1 MLHTLRDWIEQMIF
15 FLQDLP
21 GGAATG
27 LIAPFL
33 ESLFPFLPLVLIISA
48 NAATYGFS
56 MGVLVSW
63 VGSMLGSLVVFA
75 CIRYLF
81 RRPVTRWLEKHH
93 AAQQWIERVRH
104 MSPISLGFFFSL
116 PFMPAFIITSISAMI
131 QLSLR
136 TYLIA
141 AGAGRLIVVIIFSLI
156 GKEWSTFLERPMRL
170 VLLFLILLAIWG
182 VSRGTEEWLKRRAL
196 SKRADHL
203 REIEDKIERPSEK

>member
-1 MLHTLRDWIEQMIF
+1 
-15 FLQDLP
+15 
-21 GGAATG
+21 
-27 LIAPFL
+27 
-33 ESLFPFLPLVLIISA
+33 
-48 NAATYGFS
+48 
-56 MGVLVSW
+56 
-63 VGSMLGSLVVFA
+63 
-75 CIRYLF
+75 
-81 RRPVTRWLEKHH
+81 
-93 AAQQWIERVRH
+93 

-203 REIEDKIERPSEK
+203 REIEDKIERPTEK

>member
-48 NAATYGFS
+48 NAATYGFG

-93 AAQQWIERVRH
+93 TAQQWIERVRH

>member
-1 MLHTLRDWIEQMIF
+1 MLQTVRQWIEQMIT

-21 GGAATG
+21 GGASTG

-48 NAATYGFS
+48 NAATYGFW

-81 RRPVTRWLEKHH
+81 RRPVTRWLEQHK

-116 PFMPAFIITSISAMI
+116 PFMPAFIITAISAMI

-141 AGAGRLIVVIIFSLI
+141 AGVGRLIVVIIFSLI
-156 GKEWSTFLERPMRL
+156 GKEWSTFLERPIRL
-170 VLLFLILLAIWG
+170 VFLFLILLAIWG
-182 VSRGTEEWLKRRAL
+182 VSRGVEEIIKRRAL
-196 SKRADHL
+196 ARRSKSL
-203 REIEDKIERPSEK
+203 RDLEQEIEHNNK

>member
-48 NAATYGFS
+48 NAATYGFG

-93 AAQQWIERVRH
+93 TAQQWIERVRH

-156 GKEWSTFLERPMRL
+156 GKEWSTFLERPIRL
-170 VLLFLILLAIWG
+170 VFLFLILLAIWG
-182 VSRGTEEWLKRRAL
+182 ISRGTEEWLKRRAL
-196 SKRADHL
+196 SKRSDHL
-203 REIEDKIERPSEK
+203 REIEDKIERPSE

>member
-1 MLHTLRDWIEQMIF
+1 MLQTIRQWIEHMII

-21 GGAATG
+21 GGASTG

-48 NAATYGFS
+48 NAATYGFW

-81 RRPVTRWLEKHH
+81 RRPVTRWLENHK
-93 AAQQWIERVRH
+93 AAQHWIERVRH

-141 AGAGRLIVVIIFSLI
+141 AGAGRLIVVILFSLI
-156 GKEWSTFLERPMRL
+156 GKEWSSFLERPVRL
-170 VLLFLILLAIWG
+170 LFLFLILLAIWG
-182 VSRGTEEWLKRRAL
+182 ISRGMEEWIKRRAL
-196 SKRADHL
+196 ARRTKNL
-203 REIEDKIERPSEK
+203 RELENVIEGKNK

>member
-48 NAATYGFS
+48 NAATYGFG

-93 AAQQWIERVRH
+93 TAQQWIERVRH

-156 GKEWSTFLERPMRL
+156 GKEWSTFLERPIRL

-203 REIEDKIERPSEK
+203 REIEDKIERPSE

>member
-1 MLHTLRDWIEQMIF
+1 MLQTVRQWIEQMIT

-21 GGAATG
+21 GGASTG

-48 NAATYGFS
+48 NAATYGFW

-81 RRPVTRWLEKHH
+81 RRPVTRWLEQHK

-116 PFMPAFIITSISAMI
+116 PFMPAFIITAISAMI

-156 GKEWSTFLERPMRL
+156 GKEWSTFLERPIRL
-170 VLLFLILLAIWG
+170 VFLFLILLAIWG
-182 VSRGTEEWLKRRAL
+182 VSRGVEEIIKRRAL
-196 SKRADHL
+196 ARRSKSL
-203 REIEDKIERPSEK
+203 RDLEQEIGDNNK

>member
-48 NAATYGFS
+48 NAATYGFG

-93 AAQQWIERVRH
+93 GAQQWIERVRH

>member
-1 MLHTLRDWIEQMIF
+1 MLQTVRQWIEQMIT

-21 GGAATG
+21 GGASTG

-48 NAATYGFS
+48 NAATYGFW

-63 VGSMLGSLVVFA
+63 AGSMLGSLVVFA

-81 RRPVTRWLEKHH
+81 RRPVTRWLEQHT
-93 AAQQWIERVRH
+93 AAQHWIERVRH

-156 GKEWSTFLERPMRL
+156 GKEWSTFLERPIRL
-170 VLLFLILLAIWG
+170 VFLFLILLAIWG
-182 VSRGTEEWLKRRAL
+182 VSRGVEEIIKRRAL
-196 SKRADHL
+196 ARRSKAL
-203 REIEDKIERPSEK
+203 RDLEQEIEHNNK

>member
-33 ESLFPFLPLVLIISA
+33 ESLFPLLPLVLIISA
-48 NAATYGFS
+48 NAATYGFG
-56 MGVLVSW
+56 MGVLVSL

-93 AAQQWIERVRH
+93 CAQQWIERVRH

-116 PFMPAFIITSISAMI
+116 PFMPAFIITSVSAMI

-156 GKEWSTFLERPMRL
+156 GREWSTFLECPMRL

-182 VSRGTEEWLKRRAL
+182 VSRGTEEWLKRRAC
-196 SKRADHL
+196 SKRAYHL
-203 REIEDKIERPSEK
+203 REIEDKSERPSEK

>member
-1 MLHTLRDWIEQMIF
+1 MLQTVRQWIEQMIT

-21 GGAATG
+21 GGASTG

-48 NAATYGFS
+48 NAATYGFW

-81 RRPVTRWLEKHH
+81 RRPVTRWLEQHKG
-93 AAQQWIERVRH
+93 AQQWIERVRH

-156 GKEWSTFLERPMRL
+156 GKEWSTFLERPIRL
-170 VLLFLILLAIWG
+170 VFLFLILLAIWG
-182 VSRGTEEWLKRRAL
+182 VSRGVEEIIKRRAL
-196 SKRADHL
+196 SRRSKVL
-203 REIEDKIERPSEK
+203 REIEQDIEHNNK